1 MTESERCYYK
11 SCDTLPIYNFYKI
24 LNTKDLMWLVK
35 GYEGDEGH
43 DDEDK
48 LIELWEKIYEEY
60 IDLLGEKAISKK
72 AITLNQISKIE
83 LELRIVSS
91 LIQIYA
97 DKRYEEIGEQIDAWG
112 YYKDDIEK
120 SIKKLEGLKFRMNIM
135 ISKTKDD
142 DDEEEKKYDI
152 YKDIVAVENILGNGL
167 TIDPYKTVVSKW
179 VNYILISERKNGK
192 RSDRLSSNGRSS

>member
-60 IDLLGEKAISKK
+60 KKVMGIDGDTKSQRTLAVISEM
-72 AITLNQISKIE
+72 E
-83 LELRIVSS
+83 LELVTVSILLKIS
-91 LIQIYA
+91 QTS
-97 DKRYEEIGEQIDAWG
+97 KEQWVKDELKAWK
-112 YYKDDIEK
+112 YDIPDP
-120 SIKKLEGLKFRMNIM
+120 IKKLEALKFKLDILK
-135 ISKTKDD
+135 SKNQDLINP
-142 DDEEEKKYDI
+142 EEKEENANNL
-152 YKDIVAVENILGNGL
+152 YKDIAIVETSLGFRIN
-167 TIDPYKTVVSKW
+167 PKETVVSQW
-179 VNYILISERKNGK
+179 AEYINICKK
-192 RSDRLSSNGRSS
+192 RSDEQRSNRFSR

>member
-1 MTESERCYYK
+1 
-11 SCDTLPIYNFYKI
+11 
-24 LNTKDLMWLVK
+24 MWLVK